1 MDTQET
7 LVLRAYFFSTA
18 GMSLVKLKFVVTHNI
33 FKISCRDMCVLIAYL
48 FKIDQL
54 RLQNPTKRTYKLYEL
69 NTC

>member
-18 GMSLVKLKFVVTHNI
+18 GMSFVKSKFVVTHNI
-33 FKISCRDMCVLIAYL
+33 FKIRDMCVLIAYL

-54 RLQNPTKRTYKLYEL
+54 RLQNPTKWTNKFYEL